1 MNRDDIIRMA
11 REAGLWPTEK
21 WSKEYGISTPNEQW
35 LPELE
40 RFAALVA
47 AHALSNIDPSKFMSY
62 QEGYANGAEAAN
74 RRHCEVLRELHKTLE
89 IQTRINAIKSREG
102 K

>member
-1 MNRDDIIRMA
+1 MTRDDIIRMA
-11 REAGLWPTEK
+11 REAGAMTGTGSVQFRLDG
-21 WSKEYGISTPNEQW
+21 S
-35 LPELE
+35 LE

-47 AHALSNIDPSKFMSY
+47 AHTLSNIDPSKFMSY

-89 IQTRINAIKSREG
+89 IQTRINAIKSRES

>member
-1 MNRDDIIRMA
+1 MNREDIIRMA
-11 REAGLWPTEK
+11 RKAGFADADEK
-21 WSKEYGISTPNEQW
+21 GVWITDGYWDDEIN
-35 LPELE
+35 
-40 RFAALVA
+40 RFAAFA
-47 AHALSNIDPSKFMSY
+47 Y
-62 QEGYANGAEAAN
+62 QEGYAKGAEAAN

>member
-1 MNRDDIIRMA
+1 MNREDIIRMA
-11 REAGLWPTEK
+11 REAGFSVWD
-21 WSKEYGISTPNEQW
+21 NERASM
-35 LPELE
+35 EGDGDALE

-74 RRHCEVLRELHKTLE
+74 KRHCEVLRELHKTLE
-89 IQTRINAIKSREG
+89 IQTRINAIKSRES

>member
-1 MNRDDIIRMA
+1 MTKDDIIRMA
-11 REAGLWPTEK
+11 REAGAERNSDFPD
-21 WSKEYGISTPNEQW
+21 WSFEDED
-35 LPELE
+35 LE

-47 AHALSNIDPSKFMSY
+47 AHTLSNIDPSKFMSY

-89 IQTRINAIKSREG
+89 IQTRINAIKSRES

>member
-1 MNRDDIIRMA
+1 MTRDDIIRMA
-11 REAGLWPTEK
+11 RKAGAFPELSATPEK
-21 WSKEYGISTPNEQW
+21 DMVF
-35 LPELE
+35 LE

-47 AHALSNIDPSKFMSY
+47 AHAISNIDPSKFMSY